1 MILTRYILTNLVPQH
16 FDSYVLCMPSCY
28 FLTAWC
34 TLGLKNGRNFFPEFL
49 RKPTLFHSKWK
60 KPLYVWDYC
69 VQGGGSWKAKN
80 VNDLKSVPT
89 FAFPAWHRKC
99 IKLLVIILLPSSLLS
114 PLSSSSSLSS
124 SSPRLFSLFPPLPS
138 PFSPL
143 PSPAIQKRIKNFRLL
158 YTILNSSQMIAFI
171 ARNT

>member
-16 FDSYVLCMPSCY
+16 FDSYVFCMPSCY

-69 VQGGGSWKAKN
+69 VQGGGSWKAK
-80 VNDLKSVPT
+80 
-89 FAFPAWHRKC
+89 KC
-99 IKLLVIILLPSSLLS
+99 QWFEECAHLRIPCMAQEMHKITGYNFVAILPPLPPLLS
-114 PLSSSSSLSS
+114 FSLFLFFPPLLPLSSS
-124 SSPRLFSLFPPLPS
+124 PLPS

-143 PSPAIQKRIKNFRLL
+143 LLCKKEWKKKRIDSCIQYFTPTLP
-158 YTILNSSQMIAFI
+158 T
-171 ARNT
+171 